1 MLLPLANL
9 ADVSSG
15 LTLRGSDAAKAA
27 ADGNYHLLR
36 IGDLREDGC
45 IQIDAPAKI
54 KIDPNVG
61 AKHRLRV
68 GDVVVACKGSR
79 ATAAVFD
86 SSFPTVAGGQFFVVK
101 QKTDRLLPGYL
112 RWYLNLSETQ
122 SRLMES
128 ARGSF
133 VQAVPVA
140 AMREFEI
147 ELPSLEMQH
156 RIVRLHE
163 LHNEEQRLMKLIAAK
178 RSQLVQTQIAAL
190 ASGKLKPN
198 PAGE

>member
-86 SSFPTVAGGQFFVVK
+86 SSFPTVAGGQFFIIK
-101 QKTDRLLPGYL
+101 LKTDRLLPAYL
-112 RWYLNLSETQ
+112 RWYLNLPETQ
-122 SRLMES
+122 GRLLES

-133 VQAVPVA
+133 VQAIPIA

-147 ELPSLEMQH
+147 ELPSVQTQH
-156 RIVRLHE
+156 LVVKLYE
-163 LHNEEQRLMKLIAAK
+163 LHGEEQQLLKLIAQK
-178 RSQLVQTQIAAL
+178 RSLLVQTQITAL
-190 ASGKLKPN
+190 AAGKLKPN
-198 PAGE
+198 PAG